1 MKQMF
6 TLLTMLLLLSVTAKA
21 QIVEKPA
28 GEEKLYVRT
37 GSAFAPEE
45 GSTDIKTHTQTGKA
59 ARMVY
64 DSDGTTVYI
73 SCPVSMFPDPVW
85 VKGTLS
91 DDKSTVSVALGQVL
105 RHDAKHNTDLVLA
118 VLNSKEVTSGGDTY
132 LEYTRD
138 ASATTVE
145 YSVLGNTINLLGSS
159 QDRLLGV
166 VYADNG
172 QWTGYGDFNTVYTA
186 IDDDLVTL
194 PAEVTTSTFTL
205 YATDGDKGIHRSLKV
220 GFTDT
225 DVYIQGLSKLLP
237 EAWAKGTFNDNKRLV
252 TFPVQ
257 FLGLTD
263 TDYPVYICRYA
274 GGESIDEL
282 VLVYDSDA
290 NNFYI
295 SKRDEPIMLENA
307 SKTTAG
313 YFYKYENLTAAFGED
328 VAVAPADDAAKSQYM
343 LKSISY
349 SGESSQMVNVLMQ
362 DDKVYVQGLSS
373 QLPDSWVVGTKT
385 ADGYELASPQYLG
398 CDDSGKAYFFIA
410 ESGEAIA
417 SKCVL
422 TFDAATSTF
431 STQTTCGVS
440 TDRVK
445 VRDVITFFGFDLVPF
460 KEATGAVPADPTID
474 DIYPGDCELDY
485 TVEAVSTDGSDLDLS
500 KLSVVFYSDIE
511 GTIEPIT
518 FMPSDYPEFSEATT
532 KVPLSTDSDNFGDG
546 WMIYPEN
553 DAYNRLGVQVVYTTA
568 DGETRSN
575 IVWTKLKDY
584 ATGLS
589 SVLSDTS
596 ASRRFFM
603 LNGVETKSPS
613 GKIIVVKSGTKVRK
627 MVVR

>member
-1 MKQMF
+1 
-6 TLLTMLLLLSVTAKA
+6 
-21 QIVEKPA
+21 
-28 GEEKLYVRT
+28 
-37 GSAFAPEE
+37 
-45 GSTDIKTHTQTGKA
+45 
-59 ARMVY
+59 
-64 DSDGTTVYI
+64 
-73 SCPVSMFPDPVW
+73 
-85 VKGTLS
+85 
-91 DDKSTVSVALGQVL
+91 
-105 RHDAKHNTDLVLA
+105 
-118 VLNSKEVTSGGDTY
+118 
-132 LEYTRD
+132 
-138 ASATTVE
+138 
-145 YSVLGNTINLLGSS
+145 
-159 QDRLLGV
+159 
-166 VYADNG
+166 
-172 QWTGYGDFNTVYTA
+172 
-186 IDDDLVTL
+186 
-194 PAEVTTSTFTL
+194 
-205 YATDGDKGIHRSLKV
+205 
-220 GFTDT
+220 
-225 DVYIQGLSKLLP
+225 
-237 EAWAKGTFNDNKRLV
+237 
-252 TFPVQ
+252 
-257 FLGLTD
+257 
-263 TDYPVYICRYA
+263 
-274 GGESIDEL
+274 
-282 VLVYDSDA
+282 
-290 NNFYI
+290 
-295 SKRDEPIMLENA
+295 
-307 SKTTAG
+307 
-313 YFYKYENLTAAFGED
+313 
-328 VAVAPADDAAKSQYM
+328 M

-362 DDKVYVQGLSS
+362 DDNVYVQGLSS
-373 QLPDSWVVGTKT
+373 QLPNSWVVGTKT
-385 ADGYELASPQYLG
+385 ADGYEFASPQFLG

-410 ESGEAIA
+410 ESGDAIA

-422 TFDAATSTF
+422 TFDAATGTF

-440 TDRVK
+440 NDRVK

-474 DIYPGDCELDY
+474 DIYPDDCELDY

-613 GKIIVVKSGTKVRK
+613 GKIVVVKSGTKVRK

>member
-1 MKQMF
+1 MKKLF

-132 LEYTRD
+132 LEYSRD

-194 PAEVTTSTFTL
+194 PTDVTTSTFTL
-205 YATDGDKGIHRSLKV
+205 YATDGDNGIHRSLKV

-237 EAWAKGTFNDNKRLV
+237 E
-252 TFPVQ
+252 
-257 FLGLTD
+257 
-263 TDYPVYICRYA
+263 
-274 GGESIDEL
+274 S
-282 VLVYDSDA
+282 
-290 NNFYI
+290 
-295 SKRDEPIMLENA
+295 
-307 SKTTAG
+307 
-313 YFYKYENLTAAFGED
+313 
-328 VAVAPADDAAKSQYM
+328 
-343 LKSISY
+343 
-349 SGESSQMVNVLMQ
+349 
-362 DDKVYVQGLSS
+362 
-373 QLPDSWVVGTKT
+373 
-385 ADGYELASPQYLG
+385 
-398 CDDSGKAYFFIA
+398 
-410 ESGEAIA
+410 
-417 SKCVL
+417 
-422 TFDAATSTF
+422 
-431 STQTTCGVS
+431 
-440 TDRVK
+440 
-445 VRDVITFFGFDLVPF
+445 
-460 KEATGAVPADPTID
+460 
-474 DIYPGDCELDY
+474 
-485 TVEAVSTDGSDLDLS
+485 
-500 KLSVVFYSDIE
+500 
-511 GTIEPIT
+511 
-518 FMPSDYPEFSEATT
+518 
-532 KVPLSTDSDNFGDG
+532 
-546 WMIYPEN
+546 
-553 DAYNRLGVQVVYTTA
+553 
-568 DGETRSN
+568 
-575 IVWTKLKDY
+575 
-584 ATGLS
+584 
-589 SVLSDTS
+589 
-596 ASRRFFM
+596 
-603 LNGVETKSPS
+603 
-613 GKIIVVKSGTKVRK
+613 
-627 MVVR
+627 